1 MKLTTRPEI
10 KKKTPIGTITAAAAI
25 AIADHKDHIYIY
37 IYDYT
42 IYIYP
47 EREDEL
53 YRAKRESCVGERFTK
68 KKECSIKLSII
79 I

>member
-1 MKLTTRPEI
+1 MKLTRRPEI

-42 IYIYP
+42 IYIYTP
-47 EREDEL
+47 KEKMSFIEQREKVVWERDL
-53 YRAKRESCVGERFTK
+53 RRKRSVQ
-68 KKECSIKLSII
+68 SN
-79 I
+79 